1 MIDRGQG
8 RQQVAW
14 DIETTG
20 FAWSDQI
27 TVSGFWLPNNTAE
40 LIINTNG
47 TTLERSTVEKRL
59 TDSSGGVSVSVTTA
73 ADENELLRS
82 MQEFLF
88 ERFDT
93 QYNRLIAF
101 NAESWKGGF
110 DLPFLRTRCIKHDTE
125 WVFDGLHFADL
136 WEPLKKRLNTTH
148 VAFGGSTSINS
159 LTGAHELLLDDP
171 HTTISPDTDE
181 TMEHSWYQDVQYD
194 PFEDSGEA
202 VACYN
207 RNNLFPILQHNLA
220 DVHRTWEIGELVRA
234 FVSSKD
240 ITTKKL

>member
-1 MIDRGQG
+1 MIDRD
-8 RQQVAW
+8 RDRKQVAW

-47 TTLERSTVEKRL
+47 TTLEQSTVERRL
-59 TDSSGGVSVSVTTA
+59 TDVSDGVSVSVTTA
-73 ADENELLRS
+73 TDENELLMA
-82 MQEFLF
+82 MQEILF
-88 ERFDT
+88 ERFDK

-101 NAESWKGGF
+101 NAESWKNGF

-125 WVFDGLHFADL
+125 WVFDGFQFADL
-136 WEPLKKRLNTTH
+136 WEPIKKRLNTTH

-159 LTGAHELLLDDP
+159 LTGAHELLLDNP
-171 HTTISPDTDE
+171 HTTVGSNSDDTE
-181 TMEHSWYQDVQYD
+181 EHSWYQQVQYD
-194 PFEDSGEA
+194 PFEDSSSA
-202 VACYN
+202 VACYK
-207 RNNLFPILQHNLA
+207 RNKLFPILQHNLA
-220 DVHRTWEIGELVRA
+220 DVHRTWELGELVRA